1 MSDHSD
7 GTREP
12 VREVDTGNAPGEG
25 RPGPPGDTPEMG
37 PPPGAAPPPSR
48 RSVLALAGPMTL
60 AEVVD
65 LLVVVGV
72 VALMGRMG
80 DEALYV
86 RSLYMPIGFLFIA
99 VFTAFEIANQVSAAV
114 SRGRGRPQD
123 VLAMA
128 SSLLRIWA
136 VVAVVLFASL
146 ILAGPFFADVL
157 DVAPESRPDFQSF
170 LFWMSLAELSH
181 IAPVLCSSSL
191 RGYGRARAAAVVTL
205 TDAAVHFGIVAVL
218 GLGAGMGVLSVPLA
232 GVLSSAVGLALGL
245 FFLRRTGLWVP
256 RTPRPWQPSAF
267 SQLGRVGVPVAGTH
281 VVLFGANM
289 GLLWVLSPFGPEVVS
304 GYSTAAT
311 LQGLIIMPGIM
322 FGSATAIVM
331 NQQMGSGR
339 FDVLGRTLRSGLE
352 LVLGIYLAVALAVW
366 LGGDLLAQLM
376 TPSPEIAAQTAH
388 YLHIVGLTY
397 LLQGLVLAS
406 LTILEQTGAGPLAVT
421 LNVIYYAA
429 IIAVGAL
436 VTAAVQEPTALYRVV
451 AFSNLLGVSVLALAI
466 FYVRRLQRSGSPLMA
481 SGSPS

>member
-1 MSDHSD
+1 AGS
-7 GTREP
+7 
-12 VREVDTGNAPGEG
+12 APGEG
-25 RPGPPGDTPEMG
+25 RAAAPPGEAPDAG
-37 PPPGAAPPPSR
+37 PPPGGAPPPTR
-48 RSVLALAGPMTL
+48 RTVLGLAGPMTL

-128 SSLLRIWA
+128 FSLLRIWA
-136 VVAVVLFASL
+136 VVAVVLFGSL
-146 ILAGPFFADVL
+146 VLAGPVFADVL
-157 DVAPESRPDFQSF
+157 DVAPESQADFRSF

-181 IAPVLCSSSL
+181 IAPVLCASSL
-191 RGYGRARAAAVVTL
+191 RGYGHARAAAAVTL
-205 TDAAVHFGIVAVL
+205 CDAAVHFGIVAVL

-232 GVLSSAVGLALGL
+232 GVLSSVVGVTIGL
-245 FFLRRTGLWVP
+245 VCLRRTGLWVP

-289 GLLWVLSPFGPEVVS
+289 GLLWVLSPFGPDVVS

-322 FGSATAIVM
+322 FGSATAIIM
-331 NQQMGSGR
+331 NQQMGAGR

-352 LVLGIYLAVALAVW
+352 LVLGIYLVVALAVW
-366 LGGDLLAQLM
+366 FGGDLLAGLM
-376 TPSPEIAAQTAH
+376 TPSPEIAAQTAN
-388 YLHIVGLTY
+388 YLHIVALTY

-429 IIAVGAL
+429 VIWVGVL
-436 VTAAVQEPTALYRVV
+436 VTAAFQQPEAVYRVV
-451 AFSNLLGVSVLALAI
+451 AVSNLLGVSVLI
-466 FYVRRLQRSGSPLMA
+466 VVIVFIRRLRRSGSPLMA
-481 SGSPS
+481 SGSPG